1 MWKETQS
8 GNREK
13 EADLFPQTTTRGSA
27 GLDGFDV
34 SSIENLTE
42 MGAGNGHT
50 SGTGGEVERPGR
62 ERGRRRLDEEE
73 EEAPRSAVASSVDI
87 FMLAY

>member
-1 MWKETQS
+1 
-8 GNREK
+8 
-13 EADLFPQTTTRGSA
+13 
-27 GLDGFDV
+27 
-34 SSIENLTE
+34 

-50 SGTGGEVERPGR
+50 IGTGGEVERPGR
-62 ERGRRRLDEEE
+62 ERGRLGEE